1 MPRVPPGELAAQLR
15 RELDQVGEIDR
26 LTVGPNC
33 DVYPGP
39 EAELGINWRALEVLD
54 ERTCSPGPAIS
65 SGSR

>member
-1 MPRVPPGELAAQLR
+1 MPRVPP
-15 RELDQVGEIDR
+15 GEIDR
-26 LTVGPNC
+26 LTVGPYC

>member
-1 MPRVPPGELAAQLR
+1 LHVLIPSAQGRSVPRVPP
-15 RELDQVGEIDR
+15 GEIDR
-26 LTVGPNC
+26 LTVGPYC